1 MRRAGVATSTKPL
14 DREFGPHVT
23 MSQETVDAV
32 ALTLLDHRGKTLEA
46 KTALP
51 DRLIE
56 VLGLEGSEVFGAP
69 TKFRGKV

>member
-1 MRRAGVATSTKPL
+1 
-14 DREFGPHVT
+14 